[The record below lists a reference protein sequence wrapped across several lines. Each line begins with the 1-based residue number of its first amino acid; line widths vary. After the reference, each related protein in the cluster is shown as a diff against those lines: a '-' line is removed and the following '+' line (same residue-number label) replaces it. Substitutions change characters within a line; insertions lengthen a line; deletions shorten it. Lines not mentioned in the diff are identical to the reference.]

1 MKDYMDPRNWDA
13 EDIEACKYWSL
24 GAALT
29 LTLAYTMIWI
39 LY

>member
-1 MKDYMDPRNWDA
+1 MKDYMDPRNWDS

-24 GAALT
+24 GAAT
-29 LTLAYTMIWI
+29 VVTLAYTMIWI

>member
-13 EDIEACKYWSL
+13 EVIEACKYWSL
-24 GAALT
+24 GAAT
-29 LTLAYTMIWI
+29 VVTLAYTMIWI

>member
-1 MKDYMDPRNWDA
+1 MKDYMDPRNWEK

>member
-24 GAALT
+24 GAAT
-29 LTLAYTMIWI
+29 VVTLAYSMIWI